1 MEEYF
6 DIVDENNKQTGEKRL
21 RFEAHTLGLWHR
33 TVHIYFFRQKDNQ
46 IEFLV
51 HLRSKYKDLH
61 PNCWDTRFG
70 GHLKS
75 GETIEKT
82 VINEIKEELG
92 LEIDLNSLIK
102 GSVHKRDKKTNREF
116 TQVYYYKFDD
126 NLKLLSFKDKEVQ
139 KVKWMAA
146 ADIIISLTN
155 NPDEWSSSL
164 KGFKEIL
171 GYLVKYLDR

>member
-1 MEEYF
+1 MTLIFKSWATAWARPLTVIIRLTANSRRLTRTLLKSLAANQRLKLKSWKSQGLNKIMEEYF
-6 DIVDENNKQTGEKRL
+6 DIVDENNQQTGEKRL

-102 GSVHKRDKKTNREF
+102 GSVHKRDKKTNRER
-116 TQVYYYKFDD
+116 
-126 NLKLLSFKDKEVQ
+126 SE
-139 KVKWMAA
+139 
-146 ADIIISLTN
+146 
-155 NPDEWSSSL
+155 E
-164 KGFKEIL
+164 
-171 GYLVKYLDR
+171 